1 MNAPRQTP
9 QQLAESRRRDVMAF
23 AYRGE
28 DGRLYSINENG
39 RRIPAPQGTPALDAE
54 HQRIAEQTAALVMSY
69 NRVLAVTPEARG
81 VIASLLR
88 SPQLAGDHIRSASAG
103 TYAQVRLAMNQFG
116 VELPEHAADLV
127 LGETTGGIARQ
138 ITAGFSTIPTA
149 FRDAIA
155 SGRNL
160 FGELSSGE
168 ISRENAIA
176 IGTAYASARQAAAA
190 DRPAE
195 IGARQLWD
203 GIFSANIFTYLGG
216 LFSWVADKAIG
227 ILERL
232 PIVGN
237 WIKNM
242 EWSSNLSLAEHIH
255 GRSRENDNDRV
266 AREMGKLSRI
276 GGVNTADLA
285 PLLARGGVVRT
296 REGER
301 EVVPADRTNPAPVLS
316 GGASPATPAEAEQQR
331 REQQPTGT
339 LLGRTAQAVDFS
351 ATGHAIEQAGW
362 TGLTVGAAVTGQAV
376 RGVAEGAARSSI
388 NGPQLRAASAEKEEA
403 RLRTRLERVEQA
415 TPNSNA
421 WQSWRRT
428 EEGIANERD
437 RLDSRITETKERYV
451 GHSDTANARTANAGR
466 FTQTAMTP
474 LREINKADD
483 AGFLRRSAHRIWN
496 APRSLGRRVGYVT
509 GMVAETADHYGGRV
523 VERVGSVV
531 ARVPGVGPQI
541 AERITPQLSRAAIPG
556 LASVAGAA
564 TDTIR
569 SVTSAIDG
577 DGIAT
582 TTSAGHAVGGVLGT
596 AAAVST
602 YAGALAAMGVGAKAG
617 ASAGAAGGFFAGG
630 VGAIPGGVLG
640 AIGGAIVGT
649 GGYFVGRWAFG
660 ESANDVGRLVFG
672 STSPQPT
679 SAGGLTVE
687 MIPPAPQERMS
698 PQLRALVEA
707 NQARLAAQA
716 ALDQAMRAMPP
727 DNPGAKRAALE
738 ATETRLL
745 ALMEQM
751 NPAQAP
757 ALMAEIRALETPRGE
772 RASQAAPGAP
782 GATGAP
788 DPGLAAAMSN
798 QHVRAQR
805 EARLAVT
812 GESSITLG
820 AVLTDGNTVP
830 AGIPARPGHV
840 PIPPVAR
847 EVGMDA
853 MITF

>member
-9 QQLAESRRRDVMAF
+9 QQLAESRRLDVMAF

-28 DGRLYSINENG
+28 DGRLYSINKNG

-81 VIASLLR
+81 LIASLLR

-103 TYAQVRLAMNQFG
+103 TYAQARLAMNQLG

-160 FGELSSGE
+160 FGELSSGQ

-266 AREMGKLSRI
+266 AREIVKLPRI
-276 GGVNTADLA
+276 GGVDTADLA

-316 GGASPATPAEAEQQR
+316 GGVQGQRNPTTPAEAEQQR

-339 LLGRTAQAVDFS
+339 LVGRAAQAVDFS

-403 RLRTRLERVEQA
+403 KLRTRLERVEQA

-483 AGFLRRSAHRIWN
+483 AGFLRRSAHMIWN
-496 APRSLGRRVGYVT
+496 VPRSLGRGVGYVT

-617 ASAGAAGGFFAGG
+617 ATTGAAGGFFAGG

-649 GGYFVGRWAFG
+649 GGYFVGRWVLG
-660 ESANDVGRLVFG
+660 ESANYVGSLVFG

-738 ATETRLL
+738 ATETRLS

-757 ALMAEIRALETPRGE
+757 ALMAEIRALETARGE
-772 RASQAAPGAP
+772 RVSQAAP

-788 DPGLAAAMSN
+788 DPGLAAAAVDA
-798 QHVRAQR
+798 HTTRARQQAGVVITD
-805 EARLAVT
+805 ARTA
-812 GESSITLG
+812 LG

-840 PIPPVAR
+840 PIPPV
-847 EVGMDA
+847 VGMDA
-853 MITF
+853 LITF

>member
-28 DGRLYSINENG
+28 DGRLYSINKNG

-81 VIASLLR
+81 LIASLLR

-103 TYAQVRLAMNQFG
+103 TYAQARLAMNQLG

-160 FGELSSGE
+160 FGELSSGQ

-227 ILERL
+227 ILEHL

-255 GRSRENDNDRV
+255 GRARENDNDRV
-266 AREMGKLSRI
+266 AREIVKLPRI
-276 GGVNTADLA
+276 GGVDTADLA

-316 GGASPATPAEAEQQR
+316 GGVQGQRNPTTPAEAEQQR

-339 LLGRTAQAVDFS
+339 LLGRTAQAIDFS
-351 ATGHAIEQAGW
+351 ATYETVAQAGAL
-362 TGLTVGAAVTGQAV
+362 GIVVGAQAI

-403 RLRTRLERVEQA
+403 KLRTRLERVEQA

-451 GHSDTANARTANAGR
+451 GHSDTANARRVSAGG

-496 APRSLGRRVGYVT
+496 APRSLGRGVGYVT

-617 ASAGAAGGFFAGG
+617 ATTGAAGGFFAGG

-649 GGYFVGRWAFG
+649 GGYFVGRWVLG
-660 ESANDVGRLVFG
+660 ESANYVGSLVFG

-738 ATETRLL
+738 ATETQLL

-757 ALMAEIRALETPRGE
+757 ALMAEIRALETPRDE

-782 GATGAP
+782 GATGAS

-840 PIPPVAR
+840 PIPPV
-847 EVGMDA
+847 VGMDA
-853 MITF
+853 LITF